1 MDYYQLPTLT
11 ALSDCVTTAQ
21 KDNVKIIRVMHP
33 KAKCA
38 VSLFGGH
45 LLSYIPEGK
54 PETIWMSAEAKY
66 DGATALRGGIP
77 VCWPWFA
84 RMATPAHGFCRTS
97 NEWKLVE
104 HRENDEGVMLRLGL
118 TDSEETFA
126 IWPHKFELFLDIQI
140 GDELTVSLTMHNTD
154 EAPWKFSGALHTY
167 LNISDITKVETRGM
181 GGEYIDSL
189 NNGALTQG
197 GDTLVLTDTI
207 DRIYTKPEASI
218 ELSDTGF
225 ERRIQVSNDGAN
237 SAVLWNPWAQGAES
251 MGDMQNDGFKTM
263 LCIEACQWA
272 KDLESGTELAP
283 GESHTLSTKI
293 VSI

>member
-1 MDYYQLPTLT
+1 MDYYQLPALT
-11 ALSDCVTTAQ
+11 ALSDFVTTAQ
-21 KDNVKIIRVMHP
+21 LDNIKIVRIMHP

-54 PETIWMSAEAKY
+54 QETIWMSQQAKY

-118 TDSEETFA
+118 STSEQTLA
-126 IWPHKFELFLDIQI
+126 IWPHQFELFLDIQV
-140 GDELTVSLTMHNTD
+140 GEELTVSLTMHNRS
-154 EAPWKFSGALHTY
+154 ESPWKFSGALHTY
-167 LNISDITKVETRGM
+167 LNVSDINKVETRGM
-181 GGEYIDSL
+181 GPEYIDSL
-189 NNGALTQG
+189 NQGTLTQG

-207 DRIYTKPEASI
+207 DRIYTQPESAI
-218 ELSDTGF
+218 EAKDVGF
-225 ERRIQVSNDGAN
+225 ERSLKIENGGAN
-237 SAVLWNPWAQGAES
+237 SAVLWNPWAEGAES
-251 MGDMQNDGFKTM
+251 MGDMQDDGYKTM

-272 KDLESGTELAP
+272 KDLDSGTEIAP

-293 VSI
+293 SSI